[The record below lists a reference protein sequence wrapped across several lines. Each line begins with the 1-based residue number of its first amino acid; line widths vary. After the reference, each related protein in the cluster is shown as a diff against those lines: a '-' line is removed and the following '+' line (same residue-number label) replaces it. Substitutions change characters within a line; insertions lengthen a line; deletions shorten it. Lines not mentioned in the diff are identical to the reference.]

1 MFLFEIVQFY
11 IYTLLI
17 VLIFKIGHIVDRC
30 LRLAVKAKYIDTLI
44 KLLLLL

>member
-1 MFLFEIVQFY
+1 MFLFKLVQFY

-30 LRLAVKAKYIDTLI
+30 PQLAIKAKYIDTLI
-44 KLLLLL
+44 KLL